1 MAISVSERGRR
12 VDDDTVRTGGP
23 VSWSSLENPGAAT
36 VRLADFANEINGRGG
51 NRLLQK
57 TK

>member
-36 VRLADFANEINGRGG
+36 VRLADFANGINGTIGI
-51 NRLLQK
+51 RLLQEMK
-57 TK
+57 